1 MLLNPHSNFLGPASF
16 RPLEI
21 HVRPDQNALPATIS
35 LESVIT
41 TSRLSQRP
49 ARQFDLQKENQA
61 FRKLADFLGSEPET
75 FLDRLVEITAQLC
88 GADTVGISI
97 EETDAAG
104 NRIFR
109 WVAMAGELKH
119 LIGGTTPRDFSPCG
133 VCVDTNGPLLMT
145 GLDRFYP
152 QFREAP
158 RPFVEALLLPW
169 GIQGGPI
176 GTLWVVAHTDQRK
189 FDMHD
194 VRLMNGLAAFA
205 CGSILLRNKIREG
218 ERAAAASSMITEMA
232 HHINNPLQAAVL
244 AIYRLKSEAELHP
257 QARDLVAVLETQV
270 NRVAE
275 MSSGLLAS
283 RACTRGQAA

>member
-1 MLLNPHSNFLGPASF
+1 MQQDHTSPAHPI
-16 RPLEI
+16 PL
-21 HVRPDQNALPATIS
+21 D
-35 LESVIT
+35 SVII
-41 TSRLSQRP
+41 TSHLAQRP
-49 ARQFDLQKENQA
+49 ARAPDLQQENDA
-61 FRKLADFLGSEPET
+61 FRELANFLATEPDT
-75 FLDRLVEITAQLC
+75 FLDHLVEVTACLC
-88 GADTVGISI
+88 AADTVGISI

-104 NRIFR
+104 RRIFR

-119 LIGGTTPRDFSPCG
+119 LLGGTTPRDFSPCG
-133 VCVDTNGPLLMT
+133 VCVDTNRPLLMS

-169 GIQGGPI
+169 GIQGGPV
-176 GTLWVVAHTDQRK
+176 GTLWIVAHTDQRK

-205 CGSILLRNKIREG
+205 SGGIYLKEHIRHV
-218 ERAAAASSMITEMA
+218 ERLAAAARMTAEMA

-244 AIYRLKSEAELHP
+244 AIYRLKSESQLHP
-257 QARDLVAVLETQV
+257 AARDLVAVLETQL

-283 RACTRGQAA
+283 AGKRLHATG